1 MKLSPQ
7 GIAAIAGHEAFVPGP
22 YFDTKR
28 VLTIFV
34 GHTAAAG
41 DPDPAARPRG
51 MPDDLDA
58 ALAEGLAV
66 FARDL
71 ARFEA
76 EVSRAIRV
84 EVTQAE
90 FDAAVSFH
98 FNTGAIGRADW
109 VKALNAGN
117 LAGAAAGIMN
127 WRKPPEI
134 IDRREAEQ
142 RLFQTGAYPNKA
154 MNVWSVDEAGRI
166 SWKKPVRVVQPAE
179 LLAMIEEARPAPLIS
194 QPMPRPAPDAAPETD
209 DAEAIAWAEWI
220 NTAPP
225 GVLAWLREMPVREGR
240 A

>member
-1 MKLSPQ
+1 MKTSPR

-22 YFDTKR
+22 YFDSRR

-41 DPDPAARPRG
+41 DPDPATRPRG

-58 ALAEGLAV
+58 ALAEGMAV

-71 ARFEA
+71 ARYEA
-76 EVSRAIRV
+76 EVTSAIRV

-109 VKALNAGN
+109 VKALNAGD

-134 IDRREAEQ
+134 IDRRKAEQ
-142 RLFQTGAYPNKA
+142 RLFQTGAYPDKA
-154 MNVWSVDEAGRI
+154 MAVWSVDEAGRV
-166 SWKKPVRVVQPAE
+166 SWKKPVRVVSAAE
-179 LLAMIEEARPAPLIS
+179 VVAMVEATRPAPIIA
-194 QPMPRPAPDAAPETD
+194 PPTPRPETD

-220 NTAPP
+220 NAAPP
-225 GVLAWLREMPVREGR
+225 GALAWLKAVPLREG
-240 A
+240 AL